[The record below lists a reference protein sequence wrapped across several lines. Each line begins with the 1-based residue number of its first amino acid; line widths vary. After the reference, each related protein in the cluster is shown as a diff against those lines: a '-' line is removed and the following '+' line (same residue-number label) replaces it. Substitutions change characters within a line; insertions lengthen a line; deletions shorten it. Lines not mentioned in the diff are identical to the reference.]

1 MDTGSNISIVRPDI
15 LSGASQELVRPVNS
29 CLRTVTGEQAP
40 IHGRGQ
46 LQLGIGSLVVPQELW
61 VADIHDEC
69 ILGLDFLQAH
79 GCQVNLKEGSLI
91 IGEEEV
97 PLKKPKATIEPSCY
111 KVVLTEG
118 VRLPPLAETVVPV
131 RLEGAGPNYRW
142 GLLEQTE
149 AAKPVDNLLVAR
161 TLVDLQMKQV
171 PLRVM
176 NLSNQQ
182 QTIGKGTELACCENI
197 NSVLATKGDTSGEM
211 SNGSA
216 QKAGVVNKL
225 PLHLKE
231 LYERSVSEL
240 DEAESEAVHH
250 LLLEFA
256 DIFSTGSKDLGCTDL
271 VKHRI
276 ETREAPPV
284 RQPLRRL
291 PLVKREEAE
300 RKVQEMREQDIIE
313 PSASPWSSPI
323 VLVGKKDGTTRFCVD
338 YRKLNSVTHKD
349 SYPCHELMTLLR
361 HSLEQLSFPH

>member
-15 LSGASQELVRPVNS
+15 LSGASRELVRPVNS

-97 PLKKPKATIEPSCY
+97 PLKKSKATMEPSCY
-111 KVVLTEG
+111 KAVLTEV

-182 QTIGKGTELACCENI
+182 QIIGKGTELACCENI

-211 SNGSA
+211 SSGSA
-216 QKAGVVNKL
+216 QKAGVVDKL

-231 LYERSVSEL
+231 LYEHSVSEL
-240 DEAESEAVHH
+240 DEAECEAVHH
-250 LLLEFA
+250 L
-256 DIFSTGSKDLGCTDL
+256 D
-271 VKHRI
+271 
-276 ETREAPPV
+276 PPCNV
-284 RQPLRRL
+284 
-291 PLVKREEAE
+291 
-300 RKVQEMREQDIIE
+300 
-313 PSASPWSSPI
+313 
-323 VLVGKKDGTTRFCVD
+323 
-338 YRKLNSVTHKD
+338 
-349 SYPCHELMTLLR
+349 
-361 HSLEQLSFPH
+361 